1 MKKYWI
7 KIAGCAATAVVIF
20 LVILGMVDLHTDG
33 VLVRDGCY
41 VIRPDEMKTYRMDV
55 YGNSGIV
62 GTWVNLVR
70 DVDGASQIFAIHY
83 TGEDQY
89 MIEYG
94 DQGYCIAVASD
105 KETVVMQD
113 YDKLVN
119 IGEQYNQDA
128 GNFDDIMRGFTDKA
142 VELKQ
147 ATEEVAKLIR
157 GMSSTINENSD
168 GIAAVSNNTVG
179 LTEGISQIKEEMS
192 QTESV
197 SERLENTVGRFT
209 RI

>member
-1 MKKYWI
+1 M
-7 KIAGCAATAVVIF
+7 IF
-20 LVILGMVDLHTDG
+20 LIILGMVDLHTDG

-113 YDKLVN
+113 YDAENEYNKWYISR
-119 IGEQYNQDA
+119 IGTTQNYLFTNVATGNTLCYEYSSDFSA
-128 GNFDDIMRGFTDKA
+128 YRLYVKTYDETSGNFAFF
-142 VELKQ
+142 L
-147 ATEEVAKLIR
+147 
-157 GMSSTINENSD
+157 
-168 GIAAVSNNTVG
+168 
-179 LTEGISQIKEEMS
+179 
-192 QTESV
+192 
-197 SERLENTVGRFT
+197 GR
-209 RI
+209 

>member
-1 MKKYWI
+1 MFPLKETLVRLSSDSGTISQLRISDTDTRKAD
-7 KIAGCAATAVVIF
+7 KSLVLLKATAVVIF

-89 MIEYG
+89 MIEY
-94 DQGYCIAVASD
+94 S
-105 KETVVMQD
+105 
-113 YDKLVN
+113 
-119 IGEQYNQDA
+119 
-128 GNFDDIMRGFTDKA
+128 
-142 VELKQ
+142 
-147 ATEEVAKLIR
+147 
-157 GMSSTINENSD
+157 
-168 GIAAVSNNTVG
+168 
-179 LTEGISQIKEEMS
+179 
-192 QTESV
+192 
-197 SERLENTVGRFT
+197 
-209 RI
+209 

>member
-7 KIAGCAATAVVIF
+7 KLAGCAATAVVIF
-20 LVILGMVDLHTDG
+20 LIILGMVDLHTDG

-113 YDKLVN
+113 YDAENEYNKWYISR
-119 IGEQYNQDA
+119 IGTTQNYLFTNVATGNTLCYEYSSDFSA
-128 GNFDDIMRGFTDKA
+128 YRLYVKAYDETSGNFAFFLG
-142 VELKQ
+142 Q
-147 ATEEVAKLIR
+147 
-157 GMSSTINENSD
+157 
-168 GIAAVSNNTVG
+168 
-179 LTEGISQIKEEMS
+179 
-192 QTESV
+192 
-197 SERLENTVGRFT
+197 
-209 RI
+209 

>member
-7 KIAGCAATAVVIF
+7 KLAGCAATAVVIF
-20 LVILGMVDLHTDG
+20 LIILGMVDLHTDG

-89 MIEYG
+89 MKM
-94 DQGYCIAVASD
+94 CIRD
-105 KETVVMQD
+105 R
-113 YDKLVN
+113 Y
-119 IGEQYNQDA
+119 I
-128 GNFDDIMRGFTDKA
+128 
-142 VELKQ
+142 
-147 ATEEVAKLIR
+147 
-157 GMSSTINENSD
+157 
-168 GIAAVSNNTVG
+168 
-179 LTEGISQIKEEMS
+179 
-192 QTESV
+192 
-197 SERLENTVGRFT
+197 
-209 RI
+209 

>member
-1 MKKYWI
+1 MKRYWI
-7 KIAGCAATAVVIF
+7 KLAGCAATAVVIL
-20 LVILGMVDLHTDG
+20 LVVLGMVDLHTDG
-33 VLVRDGCY
+33 LLVRDGCY

-113 YDKLVN
+113 YDAEN
-119 IGEQYNQDA
+119 EYNKWYIQ
-128 GNFDDIMRGFTDKA
+128 
-142 VELKQ
+142 
-147 ATEEVAKLIR
+147 
-157 GMSSTINENSD
+157 
-168 GIAAVSNNTVG
+168 
-179 LTEGISQIKEEMS
+179 
-192 QTESV
+192 ESV
-197 SERLENTVGRFT
+197 RRKIIYLQMWQPAILFAMNIHQIFQH
-209 RI
+209 IDFM

>member
-1 MKKYWI
+1 MKRYWI
-7 KIAGCAATAVVIF
+7 KLAGCAATAVVIL
-20 LVILGMVDLHTDG
+20 LVVLGMVDLHTDG
-33 VLVRDGCY
+33 LLVRDGCY

-105 KETVVMQD
+105 KETVVMQED
-113 YDKLVN
+113 GTWVYINEEGV
-119 IGEQYNQDA
+119 
-128 GNFDDIMRGFTDKA
+128 A
-142 VELKQ
+142 VECSC
-147 ATEEVAKLIR
+147 
-157 GMSSTINENSD
+157 GF
-168 GIAAVSNNTVG
+168 VSQHGDLMLDQWMIHNDY
-179 LTEGISQIKEEMS
+179 
-192 QTESV
+192 
-197 SERLENTVGRFT
+197 F
-209 RI
+209 